1 MRSGQAFLDS
11 KNGEDRTVRLCDR
24 VCAILAS
31 LGPKEAGSVF
41 TFWGKAV
48 GSIQTAFGKARE
60 KAGLQDVRF
69 YDLRHTFVSRLVQ
82 GGVPLYDVKHLMG
95 HKTLEMVRRYAQL
108 APDFQEGAIQVP
120 NDGFGRK
127 MGTITDGQVA

>member
-95 HKTLEMVRRYAQL
+95 HKTLEMVRRPL
-108 APDFQEGAIQVP
+108 WFQTWVRIQ
-120 NDGFGRK
+120 DMRGFP
-127 MGTITDGQVA
+127 